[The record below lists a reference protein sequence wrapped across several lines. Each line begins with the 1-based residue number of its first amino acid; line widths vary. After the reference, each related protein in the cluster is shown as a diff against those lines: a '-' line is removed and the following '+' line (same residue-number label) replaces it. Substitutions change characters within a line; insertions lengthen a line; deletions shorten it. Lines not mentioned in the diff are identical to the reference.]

1 MKRSIGRAAALLF
14 LLLVGGCG
22 AREGIH
28 LDPEAAS
35 QVAAEVKVYEQSD
48 LHRVN
53 YTTYGPVQVTSCKW
67 MIWDPAPT
75 EADVM
80 SQLLNRARTMNAN
93 GVTNVTCNNPGLNS
107 LVRDCWSEV
116 TCSGEAIK
124 VTGSSSQR

>member
-1 MKRSIGRAAALLF
+1 LKRSNGRVAALLF
-14 LLLVGGCG
+14 LLLAGCG
-22 AREGIH
+22 AREGTH
-28 LDPEAAS
+28 LDPEASA
-35 QVAAEVKVYEQSD
+35 QVAAEVKVYAQGD
-48 LHRVN
+48 LRRVK
-53 YTTYGPVQVTSCKW
+53 YTTYGPVKVTSCKW

-93 GVTNVTCNNPGLNS
+93 GVTNVSCNNPGLNS

-124 VTGSSSQR
+124 VTGSSNQR